1 LSVPPKCVIDYKAA
15 LLEAFLQFRDFLF
28 VRSKGNV
35 YGPSGPMRWE
45 FLEVSRIG
53 RVKDEKDASC
63 SPKEGE
69 LAVFELNAFKPQNP
83 FVELSRLS

>member
-1 LSVPPKCVIDYKAA
+1 
-15 LLEAFLQFRDFLF
+15 
-28 VRSKGNV
+28 
-35 YGPSGPMRWE
+35 MRWE